1 MLDEPGEA
9 VGDAGGGA
17 SVEAE
22 DVLVEIGLEVLRA
35 DGAVVGA

>member
-1 MLDEPGEA
+1 MPRYSKLDTRSPIQ
-9 VGDAGGGA
+9 
-17 SVEAE
+17 AE